1 MAPFVARH
9 VTKVLRLWRERP
21 AACLLLLAALLLSVA
36 LFRPKLPIQERLI
49 QALLVIDITQSMNV
63 LDGSWSGV
71 SISRGE
77 LARRAAAELLTQLPC
92 GSRIGLG
99 IFNEYRTFVLLAPM
113 EVCGNFNELN
123 TTLSTIGNR
132 MSWAGASE
140 IAKGINSGLQTVE
153 ALPDHPALVMFTDGH
168 ESPPISLLHRPNIIS
183 RPGEFSGLLAGVGSL
198 HPSPIPKLDPDGNPI
213 GFWKAD
219 EVAQTDIYSQG
230 RNGSVEGEVLAEEGA
245 AGAVQA
251 KPAGMGQEHLSA
263 LHEDYLKDIAAQTG
277 LGYVH
282 VVGPGQLHEAL
293 LQNGASRR
301 TLMSGDG
308 RWLVAALAL
317 LAIVLSYVGIE
328 RIKPIFWR
336 QLLRRRAL

>member
-1 MAPFVARH
+1 MTPFMTRNFFIVR
-9 VTKVLRLWRERP
+9 TLWRERP

-36 LFRPKLPIQERLI
+36 LFRPKLPMQERLVH
-49 QALLVIDITQSMNV
+49 ALLVIDVTQSMNV
-63 LDGSWSGV
+63 PDGSWSGAA
-71 SISRGE
+71 ISRGE

-113 EVCGNFNELN
+113 EVCANFNELN
-123 TTLSTIGNR
+123 TTLNTIGNR

-153 ALPDHPALVMFTDGH
+153 ALPDHPAFVMFTDGH

-230 RNGSVEGEVLAEEGA
+230 RNGSVEGEALSEEG
-245 AGAVQA
+245 GASTTQA
-251 KPAGMGQEHLSA
+251 KPPGAGQEHLSA

-277 LGYVH
+277 LGYLH

-293 LQNGASRR
+293 LENGAAKR
-301 TLMSGDG
+301 TLMPGDG

-317 LAIVLSYVGIE
+317 LAIVLSYTGLE
-328 RIKPIFWR
+328 RLKMFSWR